1 MSIIIEEPKAVK
13 EQNEQQTG
21 QAESEQQTQNS
32 AVQNKSKKAAN
43 DHVIYEFLPAAI
55 EVESTPS
62 SKAGR
67 LIIWLIV
74 LLFVI
79 AVIWALVG
87 KIDIVAVAQGKV
99 IPSERVK
106 QIQPLE
112 SARIK
117 VIHVKEGQSVTAGE
131 SLITLDSALVQ
142 TDLNRLTSELV
153 DSQQNLARLLVLN
166 RWLDNLKGDLKA
178 SEVQE
183 DLKGAEPVTLA
194 SLNLTPSDL
203 NSDQQRLLVQEQS
216 EISSQLKA
224 LKHEH
229 NKLSAEAQMVQA
241 EINKQ
246 QQVVPVLA
254 ERVDALDTLQKK
266 SYGSKLQF
274 LEIKQEL
281 IEAQQDLA
289 VQQARMMQ
297 LDVSVQGV
305 ETQKALYLSE
315 KRKQTLMQWSELKT
329 RSKSLAQEVSK
340 TEQRLQHYDLRAP
353 INGQV
358 QQLAVHTI
366 NGVVSPAQALMLIVP
381 QDGELQVEV
390 MLRNKDIGFVEEG
403 QTVEVK
409 VDTFNFTKYG
419 FIDGELTSISDDA
432 IQDENLGLVYSAR
445 VKLKQDGLT
454 VNERFV
460 RLSPGMSV
468 TAEVKTGTR
477 RLIEFFL
484 SPLLRYK
491 QESLGER

>member
-1 MSIIIEEPKAVK
+1 MNIVTEGPSAQQEQRIHRTEAEPQAH
-13 EQNEQQTG
+13 NTAPTRQT
-21 QAESEQQTQNS
+21 
-32 AVQNKSKKAAN
+32 KKAAN

-55 EVESTPS
+55 ELESTPS

-79 AVIWALVG
+79 AVVWALVG

-117 VIHVKEGQSVTAGE
+117 AIHVKEGQSVTAGE

-142 TDLNRLTSELV
+142 TDLNRLTYELV

-166 RWLDNLKGDLKA
+166 RWLANIK
-178 SEVQE
+178 
-183 DLKGAEPVTLA
+183 DLKGAASQTLT
-194 SLNLTPSDL
+194 SLNL
-203 NSDQQRLLVQEQS
+203 NSNQQRLLVQEQS
-216 EISSQLKA
+216 EISSQLMS
-224 LKHEH
+224 LKHEQS
-229 NKLSAEAQMVQA
+229 KLSAEAQMVQA

-246 QQVVPVLA
+246 QQVVPVLK

-289 VQQARMMQ
+289 VQQARMTQ
-297 LDVSVQGV
+297 LDVSVQSI
-305 ETQKALYLSE
+305 ETQKALFLSE

-329 RSKSLAQEVSK
+329 RSESLAQEVSK
-340 TEQRLQHYDLRAP
+340 TEQRMQHYDLRAP
-353 INGQV
+353 ISGQV
-358 QQLAVHTI
+358 QQLAVHTV

-381 QDGELQVEV
+381 QNSELEVEV
-390 MLRNKDIGFVEEG
+390 KLLNKDIGFVQEG

-419 FIDGELTSISDDA
+419 YIDGELASISDDA
-432 IQDENLGLVYSAR
+432 IQDEHLGLVYSAR
-445 VKLKQDGLT
+445 VKLKQDGLS
-454 VNERFV
+454 VNDRFV

>member
-1 MSIIIEEPKAVK
+1 MSIIIEEPKSVK
-13 EQNEQQTG
+13 EQNEQPTG
-21 QAESEQQTQNS
+21 QAESEQQTQS
-32 AVQNKSKKAAN
+32 AAVQNKSKKAAN

-117 VIHVKEGQSVTAGE
+117 AIHVQEGQSVTAGE

-166 RWLDNLKGDLKA
+166 RWLDNLKGDLKGSDSMG
-178 SEVQE
+178 SESQ
-183 DLKGAEPVTLA
+183 T
-194 SLNLTPSDL
+194 LTPLNL
-203 NSDQQRLLVQEQS
+203 NSDQQRLLVQEQR

-224 LKHEH
+224 LKHEQ

-289 VQQARMMQ
+289 VQQARMTQ

-329 RSKSLAQEVSK
+329 RSESLAQEVSK

-358 QQLAVHTI
+358 QQLAVHTV

-381 QDGELQVEV
+381 QYGELQVEV

-445 VKLKQDGLT
+445 VKLKQDGLS
-454 VNERFV
+454 VNDRFV

>member
-1 MSIIIEEPKAVK
+1 MSIIIEEPKSVK
-13 EQNEQQTG
+13 EQNEQPTG
-21 QAESEQQTQNS
+21 QAESEQQMHNS

-74 LLFVI
+74 LLFLI

-117 VIHVKEGQSVTAGE
+117 AIHVKEGQSVTAGQ

-166 RWLDNLKGDLKA
+166 RWLDNLKGD
-178 SEVQE
+178 E
-183 DLKGAEPVTLA
+183 KGPESQTMR
-194 SLNLTPSDL
+194 SSDL

-224 LKHEH
+224 LKHEQ

-289 VQQARMMQ
+289 VQQARMTQ

-329 RSKSLAQEVSK
+329 RSESLAQEVSK

-358 QQLAVHTI
+358 QQLAVHTV

-381 QDGELQVEV
+381 QYGELQVEV

-445 VKLKQDGLT
+445 VKLKQDGLS
-454 VNERFV
+454 VNDRFV

>member
-1 MSIIIEEPKAVK
+1 MNIVTEGPSAQQEQRIHRTEAEPQAH
-13 EQNEQQTG
+13 NTAPTRQT
-21 QAESEQQTQNS
+21 
-32 AVQNKSKKAAN
+32 KKAAN

-79 AVIWALVG
+79 AVVWALVG

-117 VIHVKEGQSVTAGE
+117 AIHVKEGQSVTAGE

-142 TDLNRLTSELV
+142 TDLNRLTYELV

-166 RWLDNLKGDLKA
+166 RWLANI
-178 SEVQE
+178 
-183 DLKGAEPVTLA
+183 KGAASQTLT
-194 SLNLTPSDL
+194 SLNL
-203 NSDQQRLLVQEQS
+203 NSNQQRLLVQEQS
-216 EISSQLKA
+216 EISSQLMS
-224 LKHEH
+224 LKHEQS
-229 NKLSAEAQMVQA
+229 KLSAEAQMVQA

-246 QQVVPVLA
+246 QQVVPVLK

-289 VQQARMMQ
+289 VQQARMSQ
-297 LDVSVQGV
+297 LDVSVQSI
-305 ETQKALYLSE
+305 ETQKALFLSE

-329 RSKSLAQEVSK
+329 RSESLAQEVSK
-340 TEQRLQHYDLRAP
+340 TEQRMQHYDLRAP
-353 INGQV
+353 ISGQV

-445 VKLKQDGLT
+445 VKLKQDGLR
-454 VNERFV
+454 VNELFV

-468 TAEVKTGTR
+468 TAEVKTGKR

>member
-1 MSIIIEEPKAVK
+1 MNTISEGPNSQQEQRIHRTEAEPQA
-13 EQNEQQTG
+13 QNTAPTRQT
-21 QAESEQQTQNS
+21 
-32 AVQNKSKKAAN
+32 KKAAN

-79 AVIWALVG
+79 AVVWALVG

-117 VIHVKEGQSVTAGE
+117 AIHVKEGQSVTAGE

-166 RWLDNLKGDLKA
+166 RWLDNLKGDLKGPE
-178 SEVQE
+178 SQ
-183 DLKGAEPVTLA
+183 TMR
-194 SLNLTPSDL
+194 PSDL

-224 LKHEH
+224 LKHEQS
-229 NKLSAEAQMVQA
+229 KLSAEAQMVQA

-246 QQVVPVLA
+246 QQVVPVLK

-289 VQQARMMQ
+289 VQQARMSQ
-297 LDVSVQGV
+297 LDVSVEGV
-305 ETQKALYLSE
+305 ETQKALFLSE

-329 RSKSLAQEVSK
+329 RSESLAQEVSK

-353 INGQV
+353 ISGQV
-358 QQLAVHTI
+358 QQLAVHTV

-445 VKLKQDGLT
+445 VKLKQDGLR

-491 QESLGER
+491 QESLG